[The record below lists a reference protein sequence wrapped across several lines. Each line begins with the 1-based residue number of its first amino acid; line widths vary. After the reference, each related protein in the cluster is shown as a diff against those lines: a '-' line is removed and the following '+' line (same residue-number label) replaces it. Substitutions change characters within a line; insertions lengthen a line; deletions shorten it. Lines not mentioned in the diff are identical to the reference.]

1 MISDELDRLQ
11 RLRNEGTLTEE
22 EFQQA
27 KQKLLSGNEPGG
39 NASGQIYGMNP
50 NTWNMLMHLSQ
61 LLAFLG
67 GIGIAAPII
76 MWAISKDQNS
86 EANKHGLVIINWL
99 ISSLIYVFVG
109 SILLLVIIGI
119 PLLIAVGICSIV
131 FPIIGAMKA
140 NTGEVWR
147 YPLSIDFF
155 RPTA

>member
-1 MISDELDRLQ
+1 MISEELDRLQ
-11 RLRNEGTLTEE
+11 RLRNEGALSEA

-27 KQKLLSGNEPGG
+27 KQKLLSGTEPGG
-39 NASGQIYGMNP
+39 NSSGQIYGMNP

-61 LLAFLG
+61 LLAFVG

-99 ISSLIYVFVG
+99 ISTLIYTFVG
-109 SILLLVIIGI
+109 VILTFVIIGF
-119 PLLIAVGICSIV
+119 PLLIAVGLCTII

-155 RPTA
+155 RPAA